1 MIYSRPPHS
10 ERIDQGDL
18 IDNVPLV
25 EIHEYRADDSAKS
38 AIACR
43 PCLVLVLTQT
53 CDLAQG
59 KASRIVVAR
68 VFDAEALIQ
77 SGHVRAAD
85 VKGPIRSTRVWGWY
99 FLPVYPDVGLG
110 EMIVD
115 LRQIHSVPAEIVEAV
130 CRDGHRK
137 ARLLTPYREHL
148 SQHFAHTYSRIG
160 LPVPYET
167 L

>member
-1 MIYSRPPHS
+1 
-10 ERIDQGDL
+10 
-18 IDNVPLV
+18 VPLV
-25 EIHEYRADDSAKS
+25 EIHEYRADEIAKS
-38 AIACR
+38 AIACK

-53 CDLAQG
+53 CDLAQQ
-59 KASRIVVAR
+59 KTSRVVVAR
-68 VFDAEALIQ
+68 VFEAEALIQ
-77 SGHVRAAD
+77 SGNVKAAD

-99 FLPVYPDVGLG
+99 FLPVCPEGALG
-110 EMIVD
+110 EMVVV
-115 LRQIHSVPAEIVEAV
+115 LRQIHSVPAEILDAI

-148 SQHFAHTYSRIG
+148 AQHFAHTYSRIG